1 MDDLAGLKTTVA
13 RNLAEVRRRIAST
26 GRDPDEL
33 TVVAVTKG
41 FGSDAVAAA
50 LAAGLVDVGENYAQE
65 LEAKAAADVLGL
77 DSVHWHF
84 LGRVQRNKVRRIAEH
99 VSLWHTVDR
108 LEVAEEIGRR
118 APGARLLVQVNIS
131 GEPQK
136 GGCDPRM
143 VDALVASLALVD
155 VTVIGVMGIG
165 PLGEAEAARSGFR
178 TLRKIATDLGLPEVS
193 MGMTE
198 DLEVAVEEGATIV
211 RVGRALFGPRP
222 PRQEA

>member
-1 MDDLAGLKTTVA
+1 MDDAAGLKATVA

-50 LAAGLVDVGENYAQE
+50 LAAGMVDVGENYAQE

-155 VTVIGVMGIG
+155 VTVTGVMGIG
-165 PLGEAEAARSGFR
+165 PLGGAEAARSGFR
-178 TLRKIATDLGLPEVS
+178 TLRTIATDLGLPEVS

-222 PRQEA
+222 ARQEA